1 MEANMAKKKKEFE
14 LPKELL
20 DSIAGLNELMGQ
32 QQDQA
37 AAMLYRLMLRHERN
51 INVLD
56 RYSDVLLS
64 GVSGMGSKFAKE
76 DYKNFLQYLSYVIPD
91 EYTPHKEIYD
101 EMSGSAEL
109 DDAPTNREVT

>member
-1 MEANMAKKKKEFE
+1 MAKKKKEFE

-20 DSIAGLNELMGQ
+20 DSIAGLNELMSQ

-37 AAMLYRLMLRHERN
+37 AAMLYRLMFRHERN

-56 RYSDVLLS
+56 RYSDILLG

-76 DYKNFLQYLSYVIPD
+76 DYKNFLQYLSYVVPD
-91 EYTPHKEIYD
+91 EYTPHKEMYEEELRIAEDDD
-101 EMSGSAEL
+101 ESA
-109 DDAPTNREVT
+109 DKEVT